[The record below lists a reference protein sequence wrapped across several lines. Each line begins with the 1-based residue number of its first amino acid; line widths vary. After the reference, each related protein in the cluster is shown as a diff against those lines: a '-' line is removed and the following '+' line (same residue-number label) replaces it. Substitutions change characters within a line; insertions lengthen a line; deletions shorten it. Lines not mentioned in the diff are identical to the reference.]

1 MMDDATVK
9 EDTMMEDTTTLDET
23 TLDETTLDGLSQI
36 GARSSFLMY
45 LRYVRKRHV
54 EEGKKLDEIIM
65 RLLKREKSAPI
76 PQRREVHIG
85 SSALST
91 EELKAGIRA
100 ILMELEREHDISD
113 YSSVYIYY
121 LISSKMYIGRSEII
135 RLLQSLGYTRKQI
148 YNAREK
154 KTHRGFYKL
163 EDHHNGA

>member
-1 MMDDATVK
+1 MDDATVK
-9 EDTMMEDTTTLDET
+9 EDTMMEDTT

-65 RLLKREKSAPI
+65 MLLEREKSAPI

-85 SSALST
+85 SSVLSI
-91 EELKAGIRA
+91 EELKAGVRA

-121 LISSKMYIGRSEII
+121 LISSKMNIGRSAII

-148 YNAREK
+148 YNVREK

-163 EDHHNGA
+163 KEDHHNGA

>member
-1 MMDDATVK
+1 MD
-9 EDTMMEDTTTLDET
+9 
-23 TLDETTLDGLSQI
+23 DETTLDGL
-36 GARSSFLMY
+36 
-45 LRYVRKRHV
+45 
-54 EEGKKLDEIIM
+54 GKKLDEIIM
-65 RLLKREKSAPI
+65 MLLKREKSAPI

-85 SSALST
+85 SSVLSI
-91 EELKAGIRA
+91 EELKAGVRA

-121 LISSKMYIGRSEII
+121 LISSKMCIGRAAII

-163 EDHHNGA
+163 EEKEEKVDRPWQRLLKREDHHNGA

>member
-1 MMDDATVK
+1 MD
-9 EDTMMEDTTTLDET
+9 DET
-23 TLDETTLDGLSQI
+23 TLDEL
-36 GARSSFLMY
+36 
-45 LRYVRKRHV
+45 
-54 EEGKKLDEIIM
+54 GKKLDEIIVM
-65 RLLKREKSAPI
+65 LLKREKSAPI

-85 SSALST
+85 SSALSI

-113 YSSVYIYY
+113 YSSMYIYY
-121 LISSKMYIGRSEII
+121 LISSKMNIGRAAII

-163 EDHHNGA
+163 EEKVDRPWQQLLKREDHHNGA

>member
-1 MMDDATVK
+1 
-9 EDTMMEDTTTLDET
+9 MMEDTTTLDET

>member
-1 MMDDATVK
+1 MD
-9 EDTMMEDTTTLDET
+9 DET
-23 TLDETTLDGLSQI
+23 TLDEL
-36 GARSSFLMY
+36 
-45 LRYVRKRHV
+45 
-54 EEGKKLDEIIM
+54 GKKLDEIRVM
-65 RLLKREKSAPI
+65 LLEREKSAPI
-76 PQRREVHIG
+76 PQKRREVHIG
-85 SSALST
+85 RLVLST

-163 EDHHNGA
+163 EEKEEKVDRPWQQLLKREDHHNGA